1 MLERVKSMQAR
12 FDRIID
18 ENENTLNM
26 PTISQRM
33 TEMEMKMDLL
43 INNVN
48 LLVSKLDKKVKFIS
62 WRTQSTITIRY
73 CENNDF
79 QILNNFVALENQN
92 K

>member
-48 LLVSKLDKKVKFIS
+48 LLVSKLDKKVYTVNYHYKIV
-62 WRTQSTITIRY
+62 Q
-73 CENNDF
+73 
-79 QILNNFVALENQN
+79 

>member
-62 WRTQSTITIRY
+62 
-73 CENNDF
+73 
-79 QILNNFVALENQN
+79 
-92 K
+92 